1 MSYPHDRN
9 NPGRDYSDDEA
20 TRAFSQVPP
29 EEEPTIGYR
38 PPTDPY
44 RSAYGQGYDNT
55 HRDSTDHA
63 EGSQGYSHAP
73 GPGDSPVTRYQQA
86 QEHISDLE
94 HDKLDLEDEVQQL
107 KPFKAWTIALAIL
120 TALLL
125 LLFLWALLFSGN
137 REQVATVGE
146 NGQPTVTQTQSTTL
160 TETRNARPPETITQ
174 TQTETATKTE
184 TATQT
189 QTTSVT
195 VTPGATPGTSGEEGN
210 PDEGQ
215 GLFGRIGD
223 AVR

>member
-38 PPTDPY
+38 PVSDPY
-44 RSAYGQGYDNT
+44 SRAYEQGHDDTY
-55 HRDSTDHA
+55 RDS
-63 EGSQGYSHAP
+63 SGYQQTT

-107 KPFKAWTIALAIL
+107 KPFKAWTIALGIL
-120 TALLL
+120 TVLLL
-125 LLFLWALLFSGN
+125 ILFLWALLFSGN
-137 REQVATVGE
+137 REQSATVGE

-160 TETRNARPPETITQ
+160 TETRNAKPQDKVTETKVE
-174 TQTETATKTE
+174 TETATKTQTE
-184 TATQT
+184 T

-195 VTPGATPGTSGEEGN
+195 VTPTSAPGQDGANEGE
-210 PDEGQ
+210 
-215 GLFGRIGD
+215 GLLGRIGG
-223 AVR
+223 R